1 MRRRKGAAPAES
13 NPSAM
18 QRALFTFPPPAALT
32 QPLTQAGISFDAL
45 DASERNE
52 TGLRA
57 RLPGVNALLCTPWI
71 AVGESAL
78 ANADTLRVVSTCAVG
93 YDNIDIAACHRRGI
107 AVGHTPGVVVE
118 PTADIALGLILAV
131 MRGIVSGDRFVRA
144 GAWLRGEYPLGRDL
158 HGATLGIVGMGA
170 IGTAL
175 AKRALACGMKVI
187 YANRNPRPDAP
198 LGVTFTTFDELI
210 ANADCVVALVPLSAQ
225 TRKMFSRDVFARMKR
240 GAFFVNVGRGGLVDT
255 DALHDALRDGPLA
268 AAGVDVID
276 PEPFGADHPI
286 LALPN
291 FVVTPHIGTSTI
303 ETRGAMFSLMLAN
316 AIAGL
321 RGEPL
326 PAAVPA

>member
-1 MRRRKGAAPAES
+1 LKSKGGALAES
-13 NPSAM
+13 NSGAM

-32 QPLTQAGISFDAL
+32 QPLTQAGIVFDAL
-45 DASERNE
+45 DVSERNE
-52 TGLRA
+52 AGLRA

-71 AVGESAL
+71 PVRESAL
-78 ANADTLRVVSTCAVG
+78 ANADVLRVVSTCAVG
-93 YDNIDIAACHRRGI
+93 FDNIDVAACRGRGI

-131 MRGIVSGDRFVRA
+131 MRGIVASDRYVRT
-144 GAWLRGEYPLGRDL
+144 GAWLRGEFPLGRDL

-175 AKRALACGMKVI
+175 ARRALACGMKVI
-187 YANRNPRPDAP
+187 YANRNPRTDAP
-198 LGVTFTTFDELI
+198 PGVAFTSFDALI
-210 ANADCVVALVPLSAQ
+210 ASADCIVALVPLSAQ
-225 TRKMFSRDVFARMKR
+225 THKMFNRDIFARMKS

-276 PEPFGADHPI
+276 PEPIGSDHPL

-303 ETRGAMFSLMLAN
+303 ETRGAMFALMLAN

-321 RGEPL
+321 RGQPL
-326 PAAVPA
+326 PAAVPV